1 MSFLFKNPKKA
12 EEYHDDQK
20 NTSNKDVEFAKVA
33 NVDDYIDVLVGA
45 DVEKNMQVN
54 DNTL

>member
-1 MSFLFKNPKKA
+1 MFFLITNRRKA

-20 NTSNKDVEFAKVA
+20 NTSNKDVEFSKVS
-33 NVDDYIDVLVGA
+33 NVDVNIGVFVGA
-45 DVEKNMQVN
+45 DVEKSIEVN